1 VVKHGIHLIQRVI
14 FYQTGAHMATQWAM
28 IAEQKREE
36 ARQYSIKAEREQRE
50 KAGIIAELEG
60 VPDVELLERWKLEQT
75 DPILRDYEIAAR
87 VDNISVLSFAM
98 SPQTAKMRVR
108 FSALGIEKQV
118 FYATLEIRKRTTKQ
132 VIKVKRC
139 NAFDVV
145 PVLTMPMYMSIERI
159 LKRYLMKIIF
169 RFEKATECLPP
180 ARAKGRPQKFA
191 TNKEARAAAQRAYRA
206 RQKQKEQDQGNG

>member
-1 VVKHGIHLIQRVI
+1 
-14 FYQTGAHMATQWAM
+14 MATQWAV

-36 ARQYSIKAEREQRE
+36 ARQYALKAEREQRE
-50 KAGIIAELEG
+50 KAGIIAEIEG

-75 DPILRDYEIAAR
+75 DPVLRDIEMVAR
-87 VDNISVLSFAM
+87 VDNISVLSFAIT
-98 SPQTAKMRVR
+98 PQTAKMRVR

-139 NAFDVV
+139 NAFEVV
-145 PVLTMPMYMSIERI
+145 PVLTVPMYMSIERI
-159 LKRYLMKIIF
+159 LERYLLKVIV

-180 ARAKGRPQKFA
+180 ARAKGRPQKYA
-191 TNKEARAAAQRAYRA
+191 SNKEARAAAQRAYRA
-206 RQKQKEQDQGNG
+206 RQKHKELNNG

>member
-1 VVKHGIHLIQRVI
+1 
-14 FYQTGAHMATQWAM
+14 MATQWAV

-36 ARQYSIKAEREQRE
+36 ARQYALKAEREQRE
-50 KAGIIAELEG
+50 KAGIIAEIEG

-75 DPILRDYEIAAR
+75 DPVLRDIEMVAR
-87 VDNISVLSFAM
+87 VDNISVLSFAIT
-98 SPQTAKMRVR
+98 PQTAKMRVR

-139 NAFDVV
+139 NAFEVV
-145 PVLTMPMYMSIERI
+145 PVLTVPMYMSIERI
-159 LKRYLMKIIF
+159 LERYLLKVIV

-180 ARAKGRPQKFA
+180 ARAKGRPQKYA
-191 TNKEARAAAQRAYRA
+191 SNKEARAAAQRAYRA
-206 RQKQKEQDQGNG
+206 RQKRKELNNG